1 MRALWKGAIT
11 FGLVNVPIRLYA
23 ATEDHDIGL
32 HQVHDADGGR
42 IRYQRR
48 CEVCGKAVEYSH
60 IDKAYAEGKTTVVL
74 TEDDLKSLPEERSK
88 EIEVV
93 EFVPSEQ
100 IDPIMFG
107 RSYFLEPDRPAVKA
121 YTLLRR
127 ALEET
132 DRTAIVQF
140 SLRQKTRLAALRSR
154 GNLLMLQSL
163 LWDDE
168 VREADF
174 ASLKEDVRVSSQE
187 LKMASSLVDNM
198 AADFI
203 DEVVRTKIFDSVVLD
218 MPASGEA
225 LRYLYFPK
233 LVGSIGRK
241 FTGMFGMFSGVARMF
256 QPLSKIPT
264 PSRNVLQSEVE
275 LLDRLEALSEII
287 RMHDITSLRLVA
299 NPDTFSIEN
308 AKRAFV
314 SASLYGINVDLAVI
328 NKIMPSGSSDQYYA
342 SWSDFQRSKLEEA
355 KANFYPLPI
364 KEIKLHGSELRGV
377 EMLQMNGELMFG
389 NEDPAKIFY
398 RGKAFVFTTEDSE
411 LHMIVKVPFTE
422 KDDFDIER
430 YGDQLT
436 IKVKNPVGNLVNV
449 IPLPSATIG
458 MKLVKAKLQGDEL
471 DILFKKGV

>member
-1 MRALWKGAIT
+1 MRLIIYTGKGGTGKTVTSCSTAIKLAEHNYKT
-11 FGLVNVPIRLYA
+11 LVISADPAHTLGDAFMIPDIGNEPKEVLSNLYA
-23 ATEDHDIGL
+23 LQVDPVTEMNKQYATILSYVASIFSAKG
-32 HQVHDADGGR
+32 
-42 IRYQRR
+42 
-48 CEVCGKAVEYSH
+48 
-60 IDKAYAEGKTTVVL
+60 IDETLAYEIAM
-74 TEDDLKSLPEERSK
+74 LPGMT
-88 EIEVV
+88 
-93 EFVPSEQ
+93 Q
-100 IDPIMFG
+100 
-107 RSYFLEPDRPAVKA
+107 L
-121 YTLLRR
+121 
-127 ALEET
+127 
-132 DRTAIVQF
+132 F
-140 SLRQKTRLAALRSR
+140 SL
-154 GNLLMLQSL
+154 
-163 LWDDE
+163 
-168 VREADF
+168 
-174 ASLKEDVRVSSQE
+174 LK
-187 LKMASSLVDNM
+187 
-198 AADFI
+198 I

-287 RMHDITSLRLVA
+287 RMHDITSIRLVA